1 MPKSAFLSLTAI
13 ASIPLIITL
22 GNSMLIPILPVV
34 ERQIGISSFQSS
46 LIISVYSIVA
56 ALFIPLAGLLSD
68 HVGRKK
74 VILPSLAISGA
85 GGLIAGL
92 AAVLSPHPFYMIL
105 LGRFIQGVGAAGAFP
120 LVLPLVADV
129 FPKEEDVS
137 HGLGVAETANTVGKV
152 LSPILGT
159 LLASVIWYLPF
170 FTIPILALV
179 SLLLIAFWIDGAT
192 SKTTNQSLRNFAKNL
207 HDVMKREGKWLT
219 AVFSAG
225 IIIMIVLFGLLVYL
239 SNVLESS
246 YHIFGIKKGLLL
258 AIPVGTISLAS
269 YLAGRFIGED
279 KARMRRTSLT
289 GLSLMGAA
297 SLAMIF
303 FRGLWL
309 LLLLTAVGGFGIGI
323 SLPSL
328 DAILT
333 ESVEQDQRGTLTSLY
348 SGMRYAG
355 VAVGPPLFSL
365 LQGYSVS
372 AMFLSASAL
381 SFTSVLLIFFL
392 IRPPQEKAC
401 L

>member
-1 MPKSAFLSLTAI
+1 MPKPAFLSLTAI

-34 ERQIGISSFQSS
+34 EKQLGISPFQSS

-56 ALFIPLAGLLSD
+56 AVFIPLAGLLSD
-68 HVGRKK
+68 RIGRKR
-74 VILPSLAISGA
+74 VIIPSLAISGT

-92 AAVLSPHPFYMIL
+92 AAVFSRSPFYLIL
-105 LGRFIQGVGAAGAFP
+105 FGRFIQGLGAAGAFP

-129 FPKEEDVS
+129 FRKEEDIS
-137 HGLGVAETANTVGKV
+137 HGLGVSETANTVGKV

-159 LLASVIWYLPF
+159 LIASLVWYLPF
-170 FTIPILALV
+170 FTIPLLASI
-179 SLLLIAFWIDGAT
+179 SLLMIVFWIDGSK
-192 SKTTNQSLRNFAKNL
+192 SKTTTMTLANFAANL
-207 HDVMKREGKWLT
+207 KDVMKREGKWLT

-225 IIIMIVLFGLLVYL
+225 FIIMIVLFGLLVYL
-239 SNVLESS
+239 SNVLEAS
-246 YHIFGIKKGLLL
+246 YQIFGIKKGLLL

-269 YLAGRFIGED
+269 YLSGRFIGKN

-289 GLSLMGAA
+289 GLSFVAGA
-297 SLAMIF
+297 SIAMIF
-303 FRGLWL
+303 LRSLWFL
-309 LLLLTAVGGFGIGI
+309 LILMAIGGFGIGI

-333 ESVEQDQRGTLTSLY
+333 ESVENEQRGTITSLY

-355 VAVGPPLFSL
+355 VAVGPPAFSL
-365 LQGYSVS
+365 LQQHSTN
-372 AMFLSASAL
+372 AIFLASGAL
-381 SFTSVLLIFFL
+381 SLTAVLLIFFL
-392 IRPPQEKAC
+392 IRPPQENAC

>member
-22 GNSMLIPILPVV
+22 GNSMLVPILPVV

-92 AAVLSPHPFYMIL
+92 AAVFSPRPFYMIL

-159 LLASVIWYLPF
+159 LLSSVIWYLPF

-289 GLSLMGAA
+289 RLS
-297 SLAMIF
+297 